1 MSMSYGISYNIFIKG
16 KKEELKKLNEIA
28 SDTSTELL
36 KMDKEIYHKYPM
48 LDFNYSI
55 ERCKRKYQEIEEK
68 INKGIEKWKEIG
80 IDEAV
85 ISISYDAD
93 DCSHCIIGNYLN
105 TAEEKLN
112 GISIAAYIHISAE
125 EYSVAG
131 CIYSEDVKND
141 FIEFG
146 NYNERYSDLELQEE
160 LDSGEI
166 FPKDA
171 DWIPKWMKEMEYKES
186 YGDEVFEEEYEYDE
200 EYDDE
205 S

>member
-16 KKEELKKLNEIA
+16 KKEELKKFKEIA
-28 SDTSTELL
+28 SDISTELL
-36 KMDKEIYHKYPM
+36 KMDKETYLKYPM
-48 LDFNYSI
+48 LDFKNSI
-55 ERCKRKYQEIEEK
+55 ERCERKYQEIEEK
-68 INKGIEKWKEIG
+68 INKGIEKWKEIS

-93 DCSHCIIGNYLN
+93 DCSHCIIGNYIN
-105 TAEEKLN
+105 AAEEKLD

-125 EYSVAG
+125 EYSVSG

-146 NYNERYSDLELQEE
+146 NYNERYSDLNLQEE
-160 LDSGEI
+160 LGSGEI
-166 FPKDA
+166 FPEDTE
-171 DWIPKWMKEMEYKES
+171 WIPKWMKEIEYKES
-186 YGDEVFEEEYEYDE
+186 YGNEVFEEEYEYDE
-200 EYDDE
+200 EYDEE

>member
-68 INKGIEKWKEIG
+68 INKGIKKWKEIN
-80 IDEAV
+80 DEEAV
-85 ISISYDAD
+85 ISILYDAD
-93 DCSHCIIGNYLN
+93 DISHCIIGNYIN
-105 TAEEKLN
+105 TAEEKLD
-112 GISIAAYIHISAE
+112 GISIAAYIHISAD

-131 CIYSEDVKND
+131 CIYSENTKTD
-141 FIEFG
+141 FIDFG
-146 NYNERYSDLELQEE
+146 TYDEKYSDLNLQEV

-166 FPKDA
+166 FPKEA
-171 DWIPKWMKEMEYKES
+171 DWIPMWMREKEYKES
-186 YGDEVFEEEYEYDE
+186 YGNEVFEEEYEYDE
-200 EYDDE
+200 EYDNE
-205 S
+205 F

>member
-16 KKEELKKLNEIA
+16 KKEELKKFKEIA

-36 KMDKEIYHKYPM
+36 KIDKETYLKYPM
-48 LDFNYSI
+48 LDFKNSI
-55 ERCKRKYQEIEEK
+55 ERCERKYQEIEEK
-68 INKGIEKWKEIG
+68 INKGVEKWKEIS

-93 DCSHCIIGNYLN
+93 DCSHCIIGNYIN
-105 TAEEKLN
+105 AAEEKLD

-125 EYSVAG
+125 EYSVSG

-146 NYNERYSDLELQEE
+146 NYNERYSDLNLQEE
-160 LDSGEI
+160 LGSGEI
-166 FPKDA
+166 FPEDTE
-171 DWIPKWMKEMEYKES
+171 WIPKWMKETEYKES
-186 YGDEVFEEEYEYDE
+186 YGNEVFEEEYEYDE
-200 EYDDE
+200 EYDEE